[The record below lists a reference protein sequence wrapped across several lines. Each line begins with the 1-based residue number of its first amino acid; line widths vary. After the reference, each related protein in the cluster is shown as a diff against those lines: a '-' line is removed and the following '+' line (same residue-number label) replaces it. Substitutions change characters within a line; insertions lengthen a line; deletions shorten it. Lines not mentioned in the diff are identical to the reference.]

1 MPAMQAESLEVL
13 EQANVPATQARAI
26 VRAIEIEIAGATDT
40 LATKHDIAPVK
51 HDITLIKHDIT
62 LIKRDITQ
70 LDSRMESRC
79 AALET
84 KIESRYGALDAKVES
99 RHGAIETKL
108 EAVRGE
114 LRVEIRD
121 LRSQM
126 HAAASRNAWLLY
138 GALVTQITTLLGVG
152 YLFVT
157 HVTR

>member
-40 LATKHDIAPVK
+40 LATKHDIAPV
-51 HDITLIKHDIT
+51 KHDIT